1 VELIDYSLWA
11 APLALIIALVALVW
25 RRWVLPL
32 LLGLVAVPLGAVV
45 GRFAWEW
52 FADHPPGTEFGS
64 ELEGYDWVIGFASVA
79 TLIGVLTGMWWS
91 ARRQGDLERQR
102 HRG

>member
-1 VELIDYSLWA
+1 M
-11 APLALIIALVALVW
+11 
-25 RRWVLPL
+25 PL

-52 FADHPPGTEFGS
+52 FADPSPGTGFGS
-64 ELEGYDWVIGFASVA
+64 ELEGYDWVIGFASAA
-79 TLIGVLTGMWWS
+79 TLGALTGMWWS
-91 ARRQGDLERQR
+91 ARRLGDLERKR

>member
-11 APLALIIALVALVW
+11 APLALTIALVALVW

-45 GRFAWEW
+45 GRLAWEW
-52 FADHPPGTEFGS
+52 FADPPPGTGFGS
-64 ELEGYDWVIGFASVA
+64 ELEDYDWVIGFASA
-79 TLIGVLTGMWWS
+79 AALIGVLTGVWWS
-91 ARRQGDLERQR
+91 ARRLGDLDR
-102 HRG
+102 H